1 MQRIHDIYR
10 PKDERKGDWREV
22 EVMLPPDELAEQTSR
37 CMNCGQP
44 FCHAYGCP
52 LGNLIPDQNRAVAQG
67 DWRRAYALLSAHSDF
82 PEFTSRICPALC
94 EASCVHGLDDEA
106 VMVRQSEKR
115 IIETAFDNGWV
126 VPRPPEV
133 ENGKK
138 AAVIG
143 AGPSGL
149 SAAVTLRRG
158 GWSVTVYERRHDIG
172 GLLRYGI
179 PCFKLDKALI
189 DRRRKVLE
197 AEGIRFVADV
207 EIGKD
212 ISAEWLA
219 RSNDAVVVAIGTP
232 AARDLRIPGRELGG
246 IHLAL
251 ELLEGQNRYL
261 TGELDAPPIDAKG
274 KDVLVIGGG
283 DTGSDCV
290 GTAIRHGAASVTQIE
305 IMPRPPDVRDAST
318 PWPLWPYM
326 LRTSSSH
333 KEGCE
338 RRWNLNSLRFVEG
351 PKSKVEGPKSSKV
364 EGLKSKVEGRRSK
377 VESRES
383 KVEGPKSEGES
394 PDADNPSTLQPFN
407 PSTSRPAVAGVEVE
421 TVEWEFSP
429 EGRPLKFKAVP
440 GTKETIKA
448 DLVFLAMGFTGVPA
462 DNPIVSQLGLAQTP
476 RTALIPDPTRN
487 IYCVGDCASGA
498 SLVVRALASGKNI
511 PLK

>member
-1 MQRIHDIYR
+1 MA
-10 PKDERKGDWREV
+10 ERKNDWKEV
-22 EVMLPPDELAEQTSR
+22 ERALSDEELKEQTSR

-52 LGNLIPDQNRAVAQG
+52 LGNLVPDQNRAVAQG
-67 DWRRAYALLSAHSDF
+67 DFKRAYDLLSAHSDF

-94 EASCVHGLDDEA
+94 EASCVHQLDEES

-115 IIETAFDNGWV
+115 IIEAAFANGWV
-126 VPRPPEV
+126 VPRPPEK
-133 ENGKK
+133 ENGKS
-138 AAVIG
+138 AAIIG
-143 AGPSGL
+143 AGPAGL
-149 SAAVTLRRG
+149 SAAVTLRRK
-158 GWSVTVYERRHDIG
+158 GWAVTVYERRGNIG

-189 DRRRKVLE
+189 DRRRAILE
-197 AEGIRFVADV
+197 AEGIRFVTNIEV
-207 EIGKD
+207 GKD

-219 RSNDAVVVAIGTP
+219 KQNDAVVIAIGTP
-232 AARDLRIPGRELGG
+232 AARNLNIPGRELKG

-261 TGELDAPPIDAKG
+261 TGEIATPPIDAKG

-290 GTAIRHGAASVTQIE
+290 GTSIRQGAASVTQIE
-305 IMPRPPDVRDAST
+305 IMPKPPENRDAST

-338 RRWNLNSLRFVEG
+338 RRWNLNSLRFI
-351 PKSKVEGPKSSKV
+351 
-364 EGLKSKVEGRRSK
+364 GR
-377 VESRES
+377 
-383 KVEGPKSEGES
+383 G
-394 PDADNPSTLQPFN
+394 T
-407 PSTSRPAVAGVEVE
+407 RPACPRSSGTLDPTSDLVSGVEVE

-429 EGRPLKFKAVP
+429 EGRPLKFHSVP

-448 DLVFLAMGFTGVPA
+448 DLVFLAMGFTGVPQ
-462 DNPIVSQLGLAQTP
+462 DHPIVAQLKLAQTP
-476 RTALIPDPTRN
+476 RTALISDQARG
-487 IYCVGDCASGA
+487 IFCVGDCASGA

-511 PLK
+511 PLE